1 MPRSAA
7 KSRTDKRGQRTP
19 VLVTPPSA
27 QDQDEDYVIPGR
39 LTQAQWTEML
49 IQEDT
54 EEIMG
59 EIIDELLSKVM
70 GGCFKVDI
78 ERQLIPFSASW
89 AKSYLTQILERQ
101 FLCLDEGEGPEEAS
115 KTEDSEPMP
124 GTPDAW
130 AEGCVP
136 VINAT
141 HRPHLASQKVSSRQ
155 TKKEISPQTLVTNK
169 HYKVVDHC
177 TPPKTDQKKK
187 QQVNS
192 PPKHLQA
199 KPPLSCSTEKWDVEV
214 QGKNMSHSVRSP
226 HQQKSWQHIPKLDK
240 LSLPRHW
247 LFPQYEIVD
256 SNDTKSNLIKSTG
269 RSRLEP
275 RFNKQQIDRTFP
287 SLKPLTSSKDQPKMF
302 QGQSEDDVLLKKL
315 SPSRHRKEQMELS
328 GPLRLDTMVLAKGVS
343 LLDPQSVELNPLK
356 CNNPTHSINLRPIQS
371 SVAVPLYSVDQVTS
385 GPLPQVTPLFQPKS
399 CDN

>member
-1 MPRSAA
+1 C
-7 KSRTDKRGQRTP
+7 SRAIILNIQRRHPIISTM
-19 VLVTPPSA
+19 TPPSA
-27 QDQDEDYVIPGR
+27 QDQDEEYVVPGR
-39 LTQAQWTEML
+39 LIQAQWTDML

-54 EEIMG
+54 EEIVG
-59 EIIDELLSKVM
+59 EIMDELLSKVM
-70 GGCFKVDI
+70 EGCLKVDI
-78 ERQLIPFSASW
+78 ERQLIPFCASW
-89 AKSYLTQILERQ
+89 AKNYLTQIVERQ
-101 FLCLDEGEGPEEAS
+101 FLCLDEGEGPDEAS
-115 KTEDSEPMP
+115 KTKDSEPMP

-141 HRPHLASQKVSSRQ
+141 LGHHLTSQKVF
-155 TKKEISPQTLVTNK
+155 PQRLVTDIIK
-169 HYKVVDHC
+169 HYKVVDPC
-177 TPPKTDQKKK
+177 TPPKTDQKKR

-192 PPKHLQA
+192 PPKHFQGKLL
-199 KPPLSCSTEKWDVEV
+199 PPLSCSTEKRDVEV
-214 QGKNMSHSVRSP
+214 QGKNMRRSVRLP

-240 LSLPRHW
+240 LSLPRHC

-256 SNDTKSNLIKSTG
+256 NNDTKSNLMKSIE

-275 RFNKQQIDRTFP
+275 RFNKQQIDRTLP

-302 QGQSEDDVLLKKL
+302 QGQSEDNVLLKKL
-315 SPSRHRKEQMELS
+315 SPSRHRKEQMKLS

-385 GPLPQVTPLFQPKS
+385 GPLPQVTPLFQSKS